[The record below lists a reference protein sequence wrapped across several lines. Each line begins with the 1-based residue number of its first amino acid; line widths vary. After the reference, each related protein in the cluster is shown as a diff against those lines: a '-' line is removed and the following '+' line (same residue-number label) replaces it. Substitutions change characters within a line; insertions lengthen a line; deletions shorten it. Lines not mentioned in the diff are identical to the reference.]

1 MRLATVYRNIV
12 RMNSLGEVLALGA
25 RMGAT
30 AMTAINPILILA
42 KSPPIANRL
51 LIRMWAVSKN

>member
-1 MRLATVYRNIV
+1 MRLATVYINIV

-30 AMTAINPILILA
+30 AMTAINTILILM
-42 KSPPIANRL
+42 KSPPNANRL
-51 LIRMWAVSKN
+51 LIRMWAVSKH

>member
-12 RMNSLGEVLALGA
+12 RMNSLGEVLELRS

-30 AMTAINPILILA
+30 ALTATNPILILP
-42 KSPPIANRL
+42 KSPPNANRL